1 MLPGKLTDGNFIN
14 LIKKWRDMWNDVLRD
29 HLQSMRLVAGPGV
42 RIQRLANAT
51 VISADRSSGGSSP
64 SAVSRD
70 SDGGPFAVSVE
81 DVSEDGSE
89 SPEWII
95 RLHNSASESGYAG
108 LVTVGSYRE
117 MIEDLEWDAEE
128 GILYLDITY
137 DPETEEY
144 DIIFDLED
152 ELPETGDEQ
161 RYILRIAEITYDDE
175 TDTYTAHQVRDYG
188 DIEVLGRWVQ

>member
-42 RIQRLANAT
+42 RIQRLANGT
-51 VISADRSSGGSSP
+51 VISTERGSGGSSP
-64 SAVSRD
+64 SAVSQD
-70 SDGGPFAVSVE
+70 SDGGPFAVTIE
-81 DVSEDGSE
+81 DVSEDGAAE
-89 SPEWII
+89 PEWTIL
-95 RLHNSASESGYAG
+95 LHNSKSESGTAG
-108 LVTVGSYRE
+108 MVTIGSYRE
-117 MIEDLEWDAEE
+117 MIEDQEWDPQE
-128 GILYLDITY
+128 GIVYLDITY

-161 RYILRIAEITYDDE
+161 RYILRIAEITYDAE
-175 TDTYTAHQVRDYG
+175 TETWTAHQIRDYG
-188 DIEVLGRWVQ
+188 DIEVLGRWVR

>member
-1 MLPGKLTDGNFIN
+1 MNCPQLPTVPAERVDAIDPSWFRTLNQCLEYAMTHPRPDGYTIFS
-14 LIKKWRDMWNDVLRD
+14 DAGGTLRT
-29 HLQSMRLVAGPGV
+29 VPG
-42 RIQRLANAT
+42 
-51 VISADRSSGGSSP
+51 SGDGDGDGT
-64 SAVSRD
+64 AVKEK
-70 SDGGPFAVSVE
+70 GGPFAVSVE

-161 RYILRIAEITYDDE
+161 RYIIRIAEITYDDE
-175 TDTYTAHQVRDYG
+175 TDTYTAHQVRGYG